1 MGWFF
6 IDLVTVMPFDVIFQ
20 FGTLS
25 KMARFARIGKI

>member
-1 MGWFF
+1 MGWFL
-6 IDLVTVMPFDVIFQ
+6 IDLVTVMPFDIIFQ